1 LELIFDYNDLNTMFH
16 ADSWLEENY
25 GCEFYKSA
33 NGNLMCSCPFDDHAD
48 SSPSFGIH
56 LEKGLYKCFGCGR
69 EGSLINLVSDLM
81 KINFFQ
87 AINIIAN
94 FEGLNLDNIDSLTVK
109 NEKFKK
115 ALTEADNEENK
126 KNKLILKATIIIKK
140 IMKNDFE
147 KADKMYKTMDDFIKE
162 QKFDEIKDLINGCA

>member
-1 LELIFDYNDLNTMFH
+1 
-16 ADSWLEENY
+16 
-25 GCEFYKSA
+25 
-33 NGNLMCSCPFDDHAD
+33 
-48 SSPSFGIH
+48 
-56 LEKGLYKCFGCGR
+56 
-69 EGSLINLVSDLM
+69 M

-115 ALTEADNEENK
+115 ALIEADNEENK